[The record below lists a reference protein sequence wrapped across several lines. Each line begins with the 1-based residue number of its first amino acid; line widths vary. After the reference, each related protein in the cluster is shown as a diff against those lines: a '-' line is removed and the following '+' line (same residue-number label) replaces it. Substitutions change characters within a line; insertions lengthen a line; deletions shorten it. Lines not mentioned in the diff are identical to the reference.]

1 MITTQETRDTI
12 YSLLK
17 GCPAGMEISDVLRGL
32 RNRGTHISYLDL
44 EDWLHDNESIKQVE
58 GGGFR
63 LSHDFS
69 AAHIQKRRVIPE
81 TGESLESFD
90 DALIWP
96 RLIDYYINCIKEE
109 GKKVYSYRMHQNSSF
124 VLLDKELISSGE
136 RFASVARKDQPKFM
150 KTITNRSV
158 FYGYPLYLEWI
169 DSKDGNFRDYKITP
183 IFIIRLE
190 EMKSDPSMGIFQVA
204 SSHVRLNPEI
214 LTKLRLKERAHFEK
228 VLDAADDQYSSFEE
242 RVALAV
248 SELSELGVVDGRNP
262 ANSDP
267 TCIDPTCIVRAK
279 NLQLLKDQKPGIYNQ
294 CGLFSTGADPYN
306 KRLLEELEQVRNLP
320 AHQIMNSSL
329 GSLLRTKK
337 QNLTAMVTPT
347 NDTYI
352 FPGIGDSLLNA
363 EQSTAVTESFNY
375 PISVITGPPGTGKS
389 EVVASLIINAV
400 LNNMSVLFASR
411 NNKAVQVVQE
421 RLEGLSGA
429 HGLIR
434 VGGSHDQQVIQL
446 LDRMEALPMN
456 HDGSFSSLWIV
467 CHQLIDELAILEK
480 SIRKWGELINA
491 SAIAN
496 ESFDIMKRQHMKGV
510 ADSEGKIANID
521 LKVVVEASKWLSSI
535 HNDYKQGAKVKAW
548 VKFKFGSKRGKE
560 LLGILKVELEKAE
573 LNVESGFPSHM
584 KETGP
589 VLKGILNLVDLLEA
603 FNRVQSVNDAITN
616 AGDLDDILKQTAE
629 ARLRLAKQVPV
640 LLDKKVRENTAGV
653 QQDDESD
660 DSLASFREN
669 YKKLI
674 KSKMDDEQRAV
685 RATIQGQTFGS
696 VLKRLP
702 AWSVTS
708 LSVGGRIPL
717 QSSVFDLVII
727 DEASQCDI
735 ASCIPLMVRSKRA
748 VVIGDP
754 LQLSQISNISSVS
767 EQQFLTGHQ
776 LNHPMFDHLIH
787 SQKSIYDAARHVV
800 PGRSYTFLS
809 NHYRCDSDI
818 IEFANSA
825 HWYDQRLEVFTD
837 EGALKRPNWWKKGII
852 WENVESR
859 SAVNGKK
866 YMLPNEID
874 RAVELV
880 KELEVRN
887 YEGTVG
893 IVCPFRD
900 MTDRI
905 RDAVFGSNI
914 SQHFL
919 TGTNFEVQTAHGF
932 QGDARDVII
941 FVMGIHAD
949 MPNGKIWFISDENSN
964 LFNVALS
971 RAKASFIVVGS
982 RNAVSNLNHKK
993 EPIRYL
999 RDFVAYANALEAKE
1013 DNHEDVP
1020 SDPEFSPEQLWEEK
1034 FYKDALKPAG
1044 INVISQY
1051 RVGPYRLD
1059 FGLLHQ
1065 GRKLDIEVDGERW
1078 HKDGGGNRL
1087 EKDIDRNIFVKA
1099 QGWDVMR
1106 FWVYELKED
1115 MEKCLKKIQQWM
1127 NSSE

>member
-1 MITTQETRDTI
+1 MTISAETIDMIHA
-12 YSLLK
+12 LLK
-17 GCPAGMEISDVLRGL
+17 GCPAGMETSEILRGL
-32 RNRGTHISYLDL
+32 RNRGIKISYLDL
-44 EDWLHDNESIKQVE
+44 EDWLHDEESVQQAD

-69 AAHIQKRRVIPE
+69 ATHLQKRRVIPE
-81 TGESLESFD
+81 SGESLDSVD
-90 DALIWP
+90 DALVWP

-124 VLLDKELISSGE
+124 VLLNKELVSAGE
-136 RFASVARKDQPKFM
+136 RFASIARKDQPDFL
-150 KTITNRSV
+150 KTISNRSV

-169 DSKDGNFRDYKITP
+169 DSRDSDFCDYKITP
-183 IFIIRLE
+183 VFIVRLE
-190 EMKSDPSMGIFQVA
+190 TKEDPASAIFQFT
-204 SSHVRLNPEI
+204 SQHVRLNPEI
-214 LTKLRLKERAHFEK
+214 LTKLRWKDRAHLEK
-228 VLDAADDQYSSFEE
+228 VLDASEENYSRFEE
-242 RVALAV
+242 RVALA
-248 SELSELGVVDGRNP
+248 SAELSELGIAEELDP
-262 ANSDP
+262 AR
-267 TCIDPTCIVRAK
+267 IVRAK
-279 NLQLLKDQKPGIYNQ
+279 NLQILEEQKPGIYNL

-306 KRLLEELEQVRNLP
+306 KRLLGELEQVRELP
-320 AHQIMNSSL
+320 VERIKTSSL
-329 GSLLRTKK
+329 ASLLRTKK
-337 QNLTAMVTPT
+337 QNLAETVAPPA
-347 NDTYI
+347 DTCI

-375 PISVITGPPGTGKS
+375 PISVVTGPPGSGKS
-389 EVVASLIINAV
+389 EVVAALVINAV
-400 LNNMSVLFASR
+400 LNDMSVLFASR

-421 RLEGLSGA
+421 RLEELSGP

-434 VGGSHDQQVIQL
+434 VGGSHDQQVIQV

-456 HDGSFSSLWIV
+456 HDGSFSSLWSV
-467 CHQLIDELAILEK
+467 CQQLMDELDILEK
-480 SIRKWGELINA
+480 RILKWGELIHT
-491 SAIAN
+491 SSIVN
-496 ESFDIMKRQHMKGV
+496 ESFDGMKRQHMRGV
-510 ADSEGKIANID
+510 ADSEEKISNID
-521 LKVVVEASKWLSSI
+521 LNVVVEASRWLSNI
-535 HNDYKQGAKVKAW
+535 HNDYKRGAKTAAW
-548 VKFKFGSKRGKE
+548 LKFKFGAKRGKV
-560 LLGILKVELEKAE
+560 LLGLLKTELEKAE
-573 LNVESGFPSHM
+573 LDVESGFPRNM

-589 VLKGILNLVDLLEA
+589 LLLGILTLVDLLKA
-603 FNRVQSVNDAITN
+603 FEQVQSAHDAIAK
-616 AGDLDDILKQTAE
+616 AGDLDEILEQTAE
-629 ARLRLAKQVPV
+629 ARSRLAKQVPV
-640 LLDKKVRENTAGV
+640 LLEKKVRENTAGP
-653 QQDDESD
+653 QQDDDAD

-674 KSKMDDEQRAV
+674 KSKMDDEQRDI
-685 RATIQGQTFGS
+685 RAAIQAQTFGS
-696 VLKRLP
+696 VLRRLP
-702 AWSVTS
+702 AWSVTN

-717 QSSVFDLVII
+717 QSGVFDLVII

-735 ASCIPLMVRSKRA
+735 ASCIPLLVRSKRG

-754 LQLSQISNISSVS
+754 LQLSQISNVSSVA
-767 EQQFLTGHQ
+767 EQQFLAEQQ
-776 LNHPMFDHLIH
+776 LNHPMFDHLIY

-809 NHYRCDSDI
+809 NHYRCGSDI

-825 HWYDQRLEVFTD
+825 HWYDERLEVFTD
-837 EGALKRPNWWKKGII
+837 EGALKRPDWWKKGII
-852 WENVESR
+852 WEGVESG
-859 SAVNGKK
+859 SLAGGKK
-866 YMLPNEID
+866 YMLPDEID
-874 RAVELV
+874 RAVALV

-905 RDAVFGSNI
+905 RDAIFGGDI
-914 SQHFL
+914 SAHFL
-919 TGTNFEVQTAHGF
+919 KGTNLEVQTAHGF

-941 FVMGIHAD
+941 YVMGIHPD
-949 MPNGKIWFISDENSN
+949 MPSGKVWFISDENSN

-982 RNAVSNLNHKK
+982 RTAVSNLNHKK
-993 EPIRYL
+993 EPVRYL
-999 RDFVAYANALEAKE
+999 RDFVVYVDGLETKE
-1013 DNHEDVP
+1013 DQPEDT
-1020 SDPEFSPEQLWEEK
+1020 SGDPEFSPEQLWEEK
-1034 FYKDALKPAG
+1034 FYKDSLKPAG

-1078 HKDGGGNRL
+1078 HKDAGGNRL
-1087 EKDIDRNIFVKA
+1087 EKDIDRNIYVKA

-1115 MEKCLKKIQQWM
+1115 MGKCLKKIEQWM